1 VIAFQNFFNIFSITE
16 LRRKLFFTLG
26 VLAVYRLGNI
36 IPIVGV
42 DVDAFV
48 HYMSSKSSMVGGI
61 FSYIDMFS
69 GGSLGRCTLFS
80 LGIGPYITA
89 SIVMQFLTISIPTL
103 EELAKE
109 GEYGRKII
117 NQYTRYLTLA
127 IAVLHSIGY
136 AVFVERSGY
145 ALTPGWGFR
154 LSFILLVTVGAM
166 FTMWLGEQIS
176 LHGLGNGSSMLI
188 FAGIVAR
195 FPNDLVITAVSLQSG
210 FIGIGTVLM
219 LVAIVIGITSCIV
232 YLEKGERKIPVQ
244 YTRRVVGNRVF
255 GGQGAFIPFRINN
268 AGVMPVIYSQA
279 LINFPMFITSFFAT
293 KWLFF
298 RSVTEAL
305 QPGAVLYNV
314 IDDFILIIAFSFIF
328 LTIQFNP
335 VELAENMRKSG
346 GFIPG
351 IRPGRKTA
359 DFFNYLLIRIGLV
372 GAIYLAGLAILPNI
386 LVALF
391 SLPRLSILSGTGL
404 LIIVGVALELAA
416 QMEAYLLENRY
427 KGFLTVGRFKA
438 RGARQ

>member
-1 VIAFQNFFNIFSITE
+1 
-16 LRRKLFFTLG
+16 
-26 VLAVYRLGNI
+26 
-36 IPIVGV
+36 
-42 DVDAFV
+42 
-48 HYMSSKSSMVGGI
+48 
-61 FSYIDMFS
+61 
-69 GGSLGRCTLFS
+69 
-80 LGIGPYITA
+80 
-89 SIVMQFLTISIPTL
+89 
-103 EELAKE
+103 
-109 GEYGRKII
+109 
-117 NQYTRYLTLA
+117 
-127 IAVLHSIGY
+127 
-136 AVFVERSGY
+136 
-145 ALTPGWGFR
+145 
-154 LSFILLVTVGAM
+154 
-166 FTMWLGEQIS
+166 

-314 IDDFILIIAFSFIF
+314 IDFILIIAFSFIF

-359 DFFNYLLIRIGLV
+359 DFFNYILIRIGLV
-372 GAIYLAGLAILPNI
+372 GAIYLSASYFAKYFSCAIFP
-386 LVALF
+386 A
-391 SLPRLSILSGTGL
+391 T
-404 LIIVGVALELAA
+404 LEYF
-416 QMEAYLLENRY
+416 ERY
-427 KGFLTVGRFKA
+427 
-438 RGARQ
+438 GAPYYCRCST